1 MTMMGFYGK
10 VASRGD
16 FIERN
21 LPKDF
26 QRSWDTWLSAGLQ
39 ASRQQLG
46 EHWLDAYLT
55 SPLWRFALAPGV
67 CGSEAMAGVLMPS
80 IDRVGRYF
88 PLTVA
93 CHIPGGQPLQALQAS
108 ESWFERIE
116 NLLLSTLEEGAR
128 FEDFESEVQR
138 LEPLPDA
145 VTPAHDEAHGL
156 QHWPVVD
163 APGRLAAL
171 AAQACSGA
179 SLWWGRGSQRIAAGL
194 RRCQGLPPTESFAVY
209 LLGPEVVAQ

>member
-26 QRSWDTWLSAGLQ
+26 QRGWDAWLSAGLQ
-39 ASRQQLG
+39 TSQGQLG
-46 EHWLDAYLT
+46 ESWLEAYLT
-55 SPLWRFALAPGV
+55 SPLWRFALASGV

-93 CHIPGGQPLQALQAS
+93 CRIPGGQPLQALQAS
-108 ESWFERIE
+108 EAWFERIE
-116 NLLLSTLEEGAR
+116 ELLLSTLEEGAR
-128 FEDFESEVQR
+128 FEDFETTVLS
-138 LEPLPDA
+138 LEPPPATTLPAYDQ
-145 VTPAHDEAHGL
+145 AHGL

-171 AAQACSGA
+171 AAQACNGA

-194 RRCQGLPPTESFAVY
+194 RRCQGLPPTESFAAY

>member
-21 LPKDF
+21 LTKDF
-26 QRSWDTWLSAGLQ
+26 QHSWDTWLSAGLQ
-39 ASRQQLG
+39 TSQHQLG
-46 EHWLDAYLT
+46 EGWLDAYLT

-67 CGSEAMAGVLMPS
+67 CGNEAMAGVLMPS

-93 CHIPGGQPLQALQAS
+93 CRIPGGQPLKALQAS
-108 ESWFERIE
+108 EAWFERIE
-116 NLLLSTLEEGAR
+116 DLLLSTLEEGAQ
-128 FEDFESEVQR
+128 FEAFEAAVQS
-138 LEPLPDA
+138 LEPLPDTA
-145 VTPAHDEAHGL
+145 LPTYDEAHGL
-156 QHWPVVD
+156 QHWPVID

-171 AAQACSGA
+171 AAQTCSGA

-194 RRCQGLPPTESFAVY
+194 RRCQGLPPTESFAAY
-209 LLGPEVVAQ
+209 LLGSEVIAQ

>member
-1 MTMMGFYGK
+1 MMGFYGK

-39 ASRQQLG
+39 TSQVQLG
-46 EHWLDAYLT
+46 ESWLDTYLT

-88 PLTVA
+88 PLTIA
-93 CHIPGGQPLQALQAS
+93 CHIPCGQPLQALQAG
-108 ESWFERIE
+108 EPWFERIE
-116 NLLLSTLEEGAR
+116 ELLLSTLEEGAR
-128 FEDFESEVQR
+128 FEDFETAVQS
-138 LEPLPDA
+138 LESLPA
-145 VTPAHDEAHGL
+145 TTLPAYDQAQGL

-194 RRCQGLPPTESFAVY
+194 RRCQGLPPTESFAAY

>member
-1 MTMMGFYGK
+1 MMGFYGK

-26 QRSWDTWLSAGLQ
+26 QRSWDAWLSAGLQ
-39 ASRQQLG
+39 TSQGQLG
-46 EHWLDAYLT
+46 ESWLDAYLT

-67 CGSEAMAGVLMPS
+67 CGSEAMTGVLMPS

-93 CHIPGGQPLQALQAS
+93 CRIPCGQPLQALQAG
-108 ESWFERIE
+108 EPWFERIE
-116 NLLLSTLEEGAR
+116 DLLLSTLEEGAR
-128 FEDFESEVQR
+128 FEDFETAVQS
-138 LEPLPDA
+138 LESLPDTA
-145 VTPAHDEAHGL
+145 LPVCDQAHGL
-156 QHWPVVD
+156 QHWSVVD

-194 RRCQGLPPTESFAVY
+194 RRCQGLPPTESFAAY

>member
-26 QRSWDTWLSAGLQ
+26 QRGWDAWLSAGLQ
-39 ASRQQLG
+39 TSQTQLA
-46 EHWLDAYLT
+46 ENWLDAYLT

-67 CGSEAMAGVLMPS
+67 CGSEAMTGVLMPS

-93 CHIPGGQPLQALQAS
+93 CRIPGGQPLQALQAN
-108 ESWFERIE
+108 EAWFERIE
-116 NLLLSTLEEGAR
+116 DLLLSTLDEGTR
-128 FEDFESEVQR
+128 FEDFEAAVQT
-138 LEPLPDA
+138 LEPLPDTA
-145 VTPAHDEAHGL
+145 LLAYDEAYGL

-179 SLWWGRGSQRIAAGL
+179 SLWWGRGSQRITAGL
-194 RRCQGLPPTESFAVY
+194 RRCQGLPPTESFATY